1 MHNDVQTARKIPMKT
16 LQKTTKNVVFFFPN
30 PLKIDHGTPKS
41 VRRSNFHL
49 QERFFRSQERF
60 WPSRGVPR
68 RAIFFRLWKTFSN
81 LFKFFQTF
89 SNIFNFFQ
97 IILHL
102 NATKGRPIS
111 LRFVTYSTQ
120 GASRNLNRKR
130 TGSARAPSASATLRA
145 AITVHVSVMSRALR
159 AAARAFGAQSGKKK
173 RLAVLAV
180 TELLGRVAR
189 ARRFAQRS
197 RFMSA

>member
-41 VRRSNFHL
+41 VRRSNFHV

-68 RAIFFRLWKTFSN
+68 RAIFFRQWK
-81 LFKFFQTF
+81 KF
-89 SNIFNFFQ
+89 SNIFKFFY
-97 IILHL
+97 L
-102 NATKGRPIS
+102 NS
-111 LRFVTYSTQ
+111 
-120 GASRNLNRKR
+120 KR

-145 AITVHVSVMSRALR
+145 AITVHVSGNVSG
-159 AAARAFGAQSGKKK
+159 AARRGPRLRRAIWTKKK

-189 ARRFAQRS
+189 ARCFAQRS
-197 RFMSA
+197 PFMSA

>member
-41 VRRSNFHL
+41 VRRSNFHV

-68 RAIFFRLWKTFSN
+68 RAIFFRQWKTFSN
-81 LFKFFQTF
+81 GGTF
-89 SNIFNFFQ
+89 SN
-97 IILHL
+97 L
-102 NATKGRPIS
+102 NS
-111 LRFVTYSTQ
+111 
-120 GASRNLNRKR
+120 KR

-159 AAARAFGAQSGKKK
+159 AAARAFGAQSGQKK
-173 RLAVLAV
+173 R
-180 TELLGRVAR
+180 G
-189 ARRFAQRS
+189 S
-197 RFMSA
+197 P